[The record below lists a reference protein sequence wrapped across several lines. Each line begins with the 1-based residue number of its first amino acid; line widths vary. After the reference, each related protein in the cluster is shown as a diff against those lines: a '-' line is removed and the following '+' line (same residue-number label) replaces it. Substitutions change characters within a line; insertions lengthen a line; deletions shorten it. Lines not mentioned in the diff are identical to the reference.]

1 MRDLVL
7 FALLAVC
14 LVQALKRP
22 WIGIIGWTFVSIMNP
37 QTLAYGSFRT
47 APAAAAIAVATLI
60 GVLAAP
66 ASEKSFPW
74 RREPIVLM
82 LLMCW
87 YCITFPFSFSMD
99 TSFDQL
105 KKVLKIDFMILMAL
119 YVLYSRKHIET
130 LVWTLVIS
138 LGFYGIKGG
147 LFTLRTGGSFR
158 VWGPPGTYIEG
169 NNELALA
176 IILVIPLMRYLHL
189 QMTVRWQRNAMLA
202 SMALMAAAA
211 LGSQSR
217 GALLAIV
224 AMAAT
229 MWWRSKNKVPGLVLT
244 LLLGVGLLAFMPES
258 WYSRMETIGE
268 YQEDGSA
275 MGRINA
281 WWMAF
286 KLASH
291 NFFGGGFDIYTPY
304 AFGLY
309 APDPS
314 AIHAAHSIYF
324 QILGEHG
331 FVGLF
336 LFLLLFMLAWSSAG
350 QLRKVAHKNPE
361 TSWVSDMGA
370 MCQVAL
376 AGYAVGGAFLS
387 LAYFDLPYNIV
398 ILIVLARDWYEKK
411 SWLRE
416 PVAVSPVNVPG
427 PPGLVRAGR
436 RR

>member
-1 MRDLVL
+1 
-7 FALLAVC
+7 
-14 LVQALKRP
+14 
-22 WIGIIGWTFVSIMNP
+22 
-37 QTLAYGSFRT
+37 
-47 APAAAAIAVATLI
+47 
-60 GVLAAP
+60 
-66 ASEKSFPW
+66 
-74 RREPIVLM
+74 
-82 LLMCW
+82 
-87 YCITFPFSFSMD
+87 
-99 TSFDQL
+99 
-105 KKVLKIDFMILMAL
+105 
-119 YVLYSRKHIET
+119 
-130 LVWTLVIS
+130 
-138 LGFYGIKGG
+138 
-147 LFTLRTGGSFR
+147 
-158 VWGPPGTYIEG
+158 
-169 NNELALA
+169 
-176 IILVIPLMRYLHL
+176 
-189 QMTVRWQRNAMLA
+189 
-202 SMALMAAAA
+202 
-211 LGSQSR
+211 
-217 GALLAIV
+217 
-224 AMAAT
+224 
-229 MWWRSKNKVPGLVLT
+229 LVLT

-309 APDPS
+309 APDPT

-336 LFLLLFMLAWSSAG
+336 LFLLLYILAWSSAG
-350 QLRKVAHKNPE
+350 QLRKVGHKNPE

-398 ILIVLARDWYEKK
+398 ILIVLTRVWYEKK
-411 SWLRE
+411 AWLRE
-416 PVAVSPVNVPG
+416 PVAVLPENAPR
-427 PPGLVRAGR
+427 PPGLARAGQPR
-436 RR
+436 